1 MFERYTEAA
10 RRALFFARYAVSR
23 HRGDAIAP
31 EHLLL
36 GLLRAQYA
44 DLGGATFEQTTS
56 APTSLESAGVERATV
71 EGRLTAMGPAIP
83 TGVEVPFTASVKR
96 VLLDAERE
104 ANQMSAKPITTGH
117 LLLGLL
123 QAEGTA
129 AFTILYD
136 AGVRL
141 NDARL
146 RVEADVAA
154 GVEPLPPEYD
164 DRLPS

>member
-44 DLGGATFEQTTS
+44 DLGGAKFEQATS
-56 APTSLESAGVERATV
+56 AATILESAGVERAMV

-83 TGVEVPFTASVKR
+83 TSVEVPFTASSQR
-96 VLLDAERE
+96 VLHDAQRE
-104 ANQMSAKPITTGH
+104 ADQMSAKPITTGH
-117 LLLGLL
+117 LLLGVL
-123 QAEGTA
+123 QAEGTEA
-129 AFTILYD
+129 YAILHN

-154 GVEPLPPEYD
+154 GLEALPPELD
-164 DRLPS
+164 DRLR

>member
-10 RRALFFARYAVSR
+10 RRALFFARYAVTR
-23 HRGDAIAP
+23 HRGVEIAP

-36 GLLRAQYA
+36 GLLRAPHV
-44 DLGGATFEQTTS
+44 DLDWNSDVKQDTS
-56 APTSLESAGVERATV
+56 AATILESAGVVRATV
-71 EGRLTAMGPAIP
+71 EGRLTAMGPLLP
-83 TGVEVPFTASVKR
+83 TSVEVPFTASSR
-96 VLLDAERE
+96 RLLLDAERE

-129 AFTILYD
+129 AFAILYD

-154 GVEPLPPEYD
+154 NLECLPPELD
-164 DRLPS
+164 DGVR